1 MFDHFYFLRML
12 SVSFI
17 YCLNSIYDDVL
28 YYFSRMQEVF
38 LFFREKKKKIN
49 HFCYNFLHIP
59 SIDFCVYYI

>member
-38 LFFREKKKKIN
+38 LFFREKKKIKPLLLK
-49 HFCYNFLHIP
+49 FFTYKGVETLK
-59 SIDFCVYYI
+59 Y